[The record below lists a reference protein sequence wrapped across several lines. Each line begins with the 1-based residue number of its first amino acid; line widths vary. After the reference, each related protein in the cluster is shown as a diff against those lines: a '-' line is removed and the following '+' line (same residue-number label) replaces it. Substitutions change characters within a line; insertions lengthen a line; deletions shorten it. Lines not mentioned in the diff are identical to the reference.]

1 MVIHARSHTYESG
14 IREYD
19 THTHTYNAAKNVQ
32 NPTKRKI
39 QESENPI
46 ILRWKKPTICQFQRS
61 EY

>member
-19 THTHTYNAAKNVQ
+19 THTYNAAKNVQ

-46 ILRWKKPTICQFQRS
+46 ILPWKKPTICQFQRS

>member
-19 THTHTYNAAKNVQ
+19 THTYNAAKNVQ

-46 ILRWKKPTICQFQRS
+46 ILRWKKPIICQQFQRS

>member
-1 MVIHARSHTYESG
+1 MLTRIHTNQEFG
-14 IREYD
+14 NM

-46 ILRWKKPTICQFQRS
+46 ILRWKKPIICQQFQRS